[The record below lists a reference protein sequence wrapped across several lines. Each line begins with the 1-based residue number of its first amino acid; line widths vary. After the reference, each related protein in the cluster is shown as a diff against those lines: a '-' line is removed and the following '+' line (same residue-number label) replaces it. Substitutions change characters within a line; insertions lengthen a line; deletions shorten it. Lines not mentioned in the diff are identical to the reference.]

1 MCIAKRYTGT
11 ALSMEAEK
19 TVGISFRITP
29 KMKRMLHAAAEHER
43 RSLTNMLEILVEDY
57 CLRHGINGQQGDD
70 PGTVVATRE
79 KTA

>member
-1 MCIAKRYTGT
+1 MD
-11 ALSMEAEK
+11 AEK

-57 CLRHGINGQQGDD
+57 CLRYGINSQQDGD
-70 PGTVVATRE
+70 PETVMATRE

>member
-1 MCIAKRYTGT
+1 
-11 ALSMEAEK
+11 MEAEK

-29 KMKRMLHAAAEHER
+29 RMKRMLLAAAEHER

-57 CLRHGINGQQGDD
+57 CSRHGINGQQGDVQ
-70 PGTVVATRE
+70 GTVAATRE